1 MIDAQASRVRA
12 GMAAGAIALGLGG
25 GWAMVPAA
33 RAAQPSEAPFVTYNP
48 ATHTA
53 TVRLIAGLTSTNASY
68 NFDGGAKGAVRIT
81 VPLGTKVVATFVDN
95 VSMPHSALIVPFN
108 APLTVTPPA
117 PAFPGAA
124 SADYHNG
131 TEKGDPASVFTFRAN
146 KAGTYRIVC
155 GVPGHDVAGMWDIFI
170 VSRVART
177 ASFQRL

>member
-1 MIDAQASRVRA
+1 MIDTQASRVRA
-12 GMAAGAIALGLGG
+12 GMVTGAIALGLVGG
-25 GWAMVPAA
+25 AMMVPVAQ
-33 RAAQPSEAPFVTYNP
+33 AAQPAQVPFVTYSP

-53 TVRLIAGLTSTNASY
+53 TVRLIAGLTSANSGY

-95 VSMPHSALIVPFN
+95 VSMPHSALIIPFN
-108 APLTVTPPA
+108 VPLTVTPPA

-124 SADYHNG
+124 SADYRNG

-177 ASFQRL
+177 ASFQKL